1 MDKSVQAHR
10 ATGIL
15 GIAVLCGLL
24 CLSLWFW
31 KERMFI
37 TDMAYHTYVIA
48 QTENFA
54 IQNHRFGAAI
64 TQTFPLVAFK
74 LSLPLKTAMQ
84 LYSASFYLWYLVAFV
99 IIVWGL
105 KNWKMGLVLLCFLTL
120 MVSYSFFWA
129 QSEYPQ
135 GMVFLIL
142 FLSALSY
149 PIRHTAW
156 NFLLLPFLLITT
168 VFFHPLLFI
177 SLCFGIGFFLL
188 DKQIDFRKFLAV
200 LATAIVVLL
209 FKSLFLKTGTYESG
223 KMGGVKNFLVLFPNY
238 FTTKSTCFFFHQLVG
253 DYAGY
258 FLIVILVVGYYLK
271 KRIYSKMAWVVSGMT
286 VYLLLVN
293 VSFPDLEQ
301 STYLQNLHLPLG
313 FMIALP
319 LVFDVLPNTKPVAWI
334 TALIVLFVFRFGM
347 IYQSHNF
354 YTNRVTALRVLMEK
368 SKVQTTNKFWIEDTA
383 LVPEVY
389 GETWA
394 LSYETL
400 LLSSIPSPDS
410 TRTIE
415 MQSVVEQNAFLLDA
429 DYVFINR
436 YHSWDGNTLPSK
448 YFNLKHSKYQKLPL

>member
-1 MDKSVQAHR
+1 MDKTVQAHR

-15 GIAVLCGLL
+15 GVLVLGVLL

-31 KERMFI
+31 EERMFI

-48 QTENFA
+48 QTEDFA

-64 TQTFPLVAFK
+64 TQMFPLVAFK

-84 LYSASFYLWYLVAFV
+84 LYSASFYLWYLVVFV
-99 IIVWGL
+99 IIVWVL
-105 KNWKMGLVLLCFLTL
+105 KNWKMGLTLLCFLTL
-120 MVSYSFFWA
+120 FVSYSFFWA

-142 FLSALSY
+142 FLSVLLY
-149 PIRHTAW
+149 PARHKAW
-156 NFLLLPFLLITT
+156 NFLLLPFLLVTT

-177 SLCFGIGFFLL
+177 SLCFGVGFFVL

-200 LATAIVVLL
+200 LAAAMVVLI

-238 FTTKSTCFFFHQLVG
+238 FTTKSSYFFFRQLIG

-258 FLIVILVVGYYLK
+258 FLMLLLVIGYYLK
-271 KRIYSKMAWVVSGMT
+271 HRLYSKMGWVVIGMT
-286 VYLLLVN
+286 GYLLLVN

-319 LVFDVLPNTKPVAWI
+319 FVFDVLPNIKPAAWI
-334 TALIVLFVFRFGM
+334 TAFVALFIFRFGM
-347 IYQSHNF
+347 IYQSHDF

-368 SKVQTTNKFWIEDTA
+368 SKAQTTNKFWIEDAA

-410 TRTIE
+410 TITIE
-415 MQSVVEQNAFLLDA
+415 MQSVANQNAYLLDK

-436 YHSWDGNTLPSK
+436 YHGWDGNTLPRK
-448 YFNLKHSKYQKLPL
+448 YFNLRHSKYQKLQL